1 MDHMQ
6 YIFGP
11 VSSRR
16 FGNSLGINI
25 VPFKVCSYDCIY
37 CEVGKTTKKII
48 EQKPYVVVDELIEE
62 FKEVYNKYRGYVDV
76 ITITGQGE
84 PTLNNQLGEIIEK
97 IRRYSTTPILTLTN
111 GSLLFIDE
119 VRLALSKAN
128 MVCTSLDAVSP
139 EIFYKINNPTLGLNI
154 SHIINGLI
162 EFSMFYSGKLFIEV
176 LLVKGFNDKRDH
188 IDEIIGVIKKC
199 KYHMIQINTVYR
211 PPSYKI
217 AEPIDET
224 KLLEIENYM
233 EDRGIKINKAS
244 RNYKKS
250 LVDDELL
257 EEYILNTTALRPLC
271 VDEII
276 KIYNVSTFKIDKIM
290 QKLILK
296 EKLLV
301 LKHGDK
307 NYYIKSSNR
316 RL

>member
-1 MDHMQ
+1 MR

-16 FGNSLGINI
+16 FGKSLGINV
-25 VPFKVCSYDCIY
+25 VPYKICSYDCIY

-62 FKEVYNKYRGYVDV
+62 FKESYNKYRGYIDV

-97 IRRYSTTPILTLTN
+97 IESLSTTPILILTN

-119 VRLALSKAN
+119 VRLTLSKTN

-139 EIFYKINNPTLGLNI
+139 EIFYKINNPALGINI

-176 LLVKGFNDKRDH
+176 LLVKGINDNIDH
-188 IDEIIGVIKKC
+188 IDEIIRVIKKC
-199 KYHMIQINTVYR
+199 KYHLVQINTVYR
-211 PPSYKI
+211 PPSYTF
-217 AEPIDET
+217 AEPLDET
-224 KLLEIENYM
+224 KILEIENYM
-233 EDRGIKINKAS
+233 EDRGVKINKAS
-244 RNYKKS
+244 RNYNKS
-250 LVDDELL
+250 LVNDELL
-257 EEYILNTTALRPLC
+257 EEYILSTTALRPLC

-290 QKLILK
+290 QDLILN

-301 LKHGDK
+301 LKYGDK

-316 RL
+316 RV